1 MSRWKTWRAVS
12 GVLALALLWAVCVV
26 AAYPAYAAENSSVT
40 IELSVD
46 QSPQAG
52 EEAAV
57 SFYVSAQESLD
68 FACVRLVVQYDQ
80 DKMTF
85 EGIQQPEDLPA
96 SAFQTE
102 DSGGNLTVLYV
113 DTAGVPLQSGER
125 YCLFTAIFQL
135 RSQAQPGDSI
145 TIQAQADGAGTKQ
158 LQALT
163 CVQPEPVALM
173 VADAPSTRL
182 TSLTPDHGS
191 LVPAFSPDVTS
202 YTLRVAPEV
211 ERVIFEAQSEDPLA
225 QVRVNRKT
233 LGAYGSNTRF
243 TVTVTSSNGKYSR
256 VYEVQVY
263 RMEKEEEA
271 AVQYDCRLSSLV
283 PQVGTLVPAFSPD
296 NLQYSLT
303 VPSSVERVEFEATA
317 VDPQASVRVN
327 RKTLGKMG
335 SDTDFTITV
344 KAPSGSQRLVYSV
357 RVHRQARAT
366 AGAAVSSKSSSSR
379 RNSSASS
386 QAVAI
391 RPEQSQ
397 IAWEQEQTLP
407 TAAAPGAETL
417 VVREDNFG
425 VFLFGFFLCLGGI
438 AALML
443 LAWFLWRW
451 RNKSMRK
458 PRRMRKPPEQQSEK
472 RHN

>member
-173 VADAPSTRL
+173 VADAPS
-182 TSLTPDHGS
+182 
-191 LVPAFSPDVTS
+191 TS